1 MNQMMRKIV
10 VGIISTSLLGCAMGH
25 RDPVEIKQTL
35 NQSINESNSRALDE
49 LPASVQDDLMPELGN
64 DGFDNSDKTLKR
76 FRIQANQVEARA
88 FFASLVKGT
97 EFSVAV
103 HPNVAGRITLNVS
116 DVTLDD
122 ILSVVQDMY
131 GYDVVKTGKVIQVYP
146 AGLRTVT
153 IPVDYIQFQRSG
165 RSLTSIVTGSI
176 TSNESSGGA
185 NRNSESSSKRSEDG
199 SNSSSSSQVSTS
211 SNGGT
216 RIETLTESNFWP
228 LLQQA
233 VSRLIGSGDGQSV
246 VVTPQAS
253 VITVRAYPDE
263 IREVRQFLGVSQQR
277 MQRQVILETK
287 ILEVTLS
294 DGYQQGINWS
304 RMFTSSGTQYQISS
318 GSISKDGSG
327 NILTETLPGLNA
339 IGSLLGG
346 QSNMVVS
353 GGSFEAVL
361 SFMSTQGDLNV
372 LSSPRVTAANNQK
385 AVIKVGSDEY
395 YVTAMSSVAGSGDSA
410 NVAPE
415 VTLTPFFSGIS
426 LDVTPQIDDNG
437 NVFLHV
443 HPAVIEVETD
453 VKNLNLGGGFAN
465 VSLPL
470 AKSSIRES
478 DSVIRARDGDV
489 VVIGGLMKSNTIDRV
504 SKVPFLGDIPALGHL
519 FRNTNKLTQK
529 TELVILLKPTVVGVN
544 TWQKELERSRDLLQE
559 WFPE

>member
-1 MNQMMRKIV
+1 MMRKIV
-10 VGIISTSLLGCAMGH
+10 VGIISASLLGCAMGH

-64 DGFDNSDKTLKR
+64 DGFDSSDKTLKR

-304 RMFTSSGTQYQISS
+304 NLSASIGNS
-318 GSISKDGSG
+318 GSVVIDRTGPS
-327 NILTETLPGLNA
+327 TLPGLDA
-339 IGSLLGG
+339 IGSLLKG
-346 QSNMVVS
+346 QTNVTLSD
-353 GGSFEAVL
+353 GSFEAVL

-453 VKNLNLGGGFAN
+453 VKNLNLGGNYAD

-519 FRNTNKLTQK
+519 FRNTSKLTQK

>member
-1 MNQMMRKIV
+1 MRKIV

-304 RMFTSSGTQYQISS
+304 NLSASIGNS
-318 GSISKDGSG
+318 GSVVIDRTGPS
-327 NILTETLPGLNA
+327 TLPGLDA
-339 IGSLLGG
+339 IGSLLKG
-346 QSNMVVS
+346 QTNVTLSD
-353 GGSFEAVL
+353 GSFEAVL

-426 LDVTPQIDDNG
+426 LDVTPQIDDDG

-453 VKNLNLGGGFAN
+453 VKNLKLGGNFSD

-544 TWQKELERSRDLLQE
+544 TWQKELERSCDLLQE